1 MMAYGYAVVSA
12 VALPLETIMIPLITA
27 ELFGRKSYAQM
38 LGIVSALNTAGFSVG
53 PPVIN
58 FIFDSLGTYVPVFW
72 TYLFMMTGITTA
84 FGWALGTAKKDHTIK
99 PAG

>member
-1 MMAYGYAVVSA
+1 MMAYGYAVVST

-27 ELFGRKSYAQM
+27 ELFGRKNYAQM

-72 TYLFMMTGITTA
+72 TYLIMMTGITLA
-84 FGWALGTAKKDHTIK
+84 FRYVFRAVQKSRI
-99 PAG
+99 

>member
-27 ELFGRKSYAQM
+27 ELFGRTSYAQM

-72 TYLFMMTGITTA
+72 TYLFMMTGIPLA
-84 FGWALGTAKKDHTIK
+84 FRYVFRAVQKSRI
-99 PAG
+99 

>member
-1 MMAYGYAVVSA
+1 MMAYGYAVISA

-58 FIFDSLGTYVPVFW
+58 FIFDTLGTYVPVFW
-72 TYLFMMTGITTA
+72 VYLLMMAGITIA
-84 FGWALGTAKKDHTIK
+84 FRYALSAAQKTQK
-99 PAG
+99 PVS